1 MLHGKATFTPGLYVN
16 KQASQPL
23 PNTYIAR
30 TYSMDAAALY
40 VIPICI
46 MARLFFFA
54 VAIDPAGSQYI
65 DYANAFTHAHLRL
78 ASISLAKLSS
88 KL

>member
-1 MLHGKATFTPGLYVN
+1 MSHWLYTIGGLERWTGLVDWTTG
-16 KQASQPL
+16 L
-23 PNTYIAR
+23 T
-30 TYSMDAAALY
+30 DLY
-40 VIPICI
+40 Y
-46 MARLFFFA
+46 A
-54 VAIDPAGSQYI
+54 VTIDPAGSQYI